1 MTNETKSK
9 QYAQSV
15 IDSFGVNGV
24 PDSIKDIRQMIADGY
39 LAGATEALASQWK
52 RPEDETP
59 SSSFALTFIMTNSGC
74 QLEIANWINGKYQGS
89 QTVLVNLGKA
99 KIVAWMEIPDMLPKP

>member
-1 MTNETKSK
+1 MTNEDKSK

-24 PDSIKDIRQMIADGY
+24 PCGISDIRQMIAEGY
-39 LAGATEALASQWK
+39 QAGATEALASQWK

-59 SSSFALTFIMTNSGC
+59 SSSFALTLIMTNSGG
-74 QLEIANWINGKYQGS
+74 QLEIASWLNGKYQGNL
-89 QTVLVNLGKA
+89 TALVNLGQA